1 MRTEIFGY
9 ARVSARD
16 QNEERQFLA
25 MMEAGVPRKQIYTDK
40 KSGKDFERPQYQ
52 KLIRR
57 LKKGSVLYVLSIDR
71 QGRNYEEII
80 DQWRRIT
87 KEKEADI
94 VVLDMPLL
102 DTRRDKNLMGTF
114 VSDLVLQILSF
125 CAANERENIRQRQKE
140 GIKAAKAR
148 GVKFGRPQNPVPD
161 NFGQMCEAL
170 EKRQIK
176 LKDAAEMC
184 GMPLSTFYTKCNKT
198 KKSF

>member
-71 QGRNYEEII
+71 LGRNYEEII

-161 NFGQMCEAL
+161 NFGEMCEAW

-176 LKDAAEMC
+176 LKDAAEKC

>member
-71 QGRNYEEII
+71 LGRNYEEII
-80 DQWRRIT
+80 EQWRRIT

-102 DTRRDKNLMGTF
+102 DTRREKNLMGTF

-161 NFGQMCEAL
+161 NFGEICEAW
-170 EKRQIK
+170 KKHQIK
-176 LKDAAEMC
+176 LKDAAEKC

>member
-57 LKKGSVLYVLSIDR
+57 LKKGSVLYVLLIDR
-71 QGRNYEEII
+71 LGRNYEEII

-125 CAANERENIRQRQKE
+125 CAANERENIRQR
-140 GIKAAKAR
+140 
-148 GVKFGRPQNPVPD
+148 
-161 NFGQMCEAL
+161 
-170 EKRQIK
+170 
-176 LKDAAEMC
+176 
-184 GMPLSTFYTKCNKT
+184 
-198 KKSF
+198 